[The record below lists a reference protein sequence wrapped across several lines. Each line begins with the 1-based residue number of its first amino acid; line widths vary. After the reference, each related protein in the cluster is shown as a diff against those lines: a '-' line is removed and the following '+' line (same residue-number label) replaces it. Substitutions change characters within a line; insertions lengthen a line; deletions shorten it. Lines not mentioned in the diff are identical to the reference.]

1 MKQSKLFT
9 KTRKEAPKDEVSK
22 NAQLLIRGGFI
33 NKEIAGAYAYLPLGL
48 RVLEKINIVL
58 KKEMNLI
65 GGQEL
70 FMTILQDQEVW
81 KKTDRWNN
89 EVVDNWFKTHLKNKT
104 ELGMAFTHEEPLTKM
119 MKNHISSFKDL
130 PVSVYQIQTKFRN
143 EARVKSGIMRGR
155 EFFMKDMYSFSKD
168 EKEHSDFYEK
178 SKIAYKNIFNE
189 VGIGDQTFMT
199 YASGGT
205 FSKYSHEFQTLSE
218 AGEDT
223 IHICDKCSVAVNEEI
238 ITEQN
243 SCPECGN
250 TDLRKEK
257 AIEAGNIFN
266 LGTKFSEAFDL
277 TYKNDKGEN
286 ELVVMGSYGIGPG
299 RLMGIVAEILS
310 DKKGIIWPESVAPF
324 KVHLLSLGQNSSKG
338 GPREKAEEIYNQLNE
353 KNIEVLYDDREATA
367 GEKFADADLLGI
379 PYRVVVSE
387 KSLNSGGV
395 EIKKRNEEESKI
407 ISIEEFF
414 EMIK

>member
-277 TYKNDKGEN
+277 TYKNDKGE
-286 ELVVMGSYGIGPG
+286 
-299 RLMGIVAEILS
+299 
-310 DKKGIIWPESVAPF
+310 
-324 KVHLLSLGQNSSKG
+324 
-338 GPREKAEEIYNQLNE
+338 
-353 KNIEVLYDDREATA
+353 
-367 GEKFADADLLGI
+367 
-379 PYRVVVSE
+379 
-387 KSLNSGGV
+387 GV
-395 EIKKRNEEESKI
+395 ENVYIHDY
-407 ISIEEFF
+407 EFDSSL
-414 EMIK
+414 I